1 MTPSARTDEN
11 LERMIRP
18 EALDLEKTPAP
29 LTLAACLFLMLAGVI
44 ENEAIS
50 LVLIGA
56 AAVLAASM
64 AWSVLRDRMR

>member
-1 MTPSARTDEN
+1 
-11 LERMIRP
+11 MIWP
-18 EALDLEKTPAP
+18 EALDLEKTSAP
-29 LTLAACLFLMLAGVI
+29 LTLPVCLFLMLAGVI
-44 ENEAIS
+44 ENEAVS